1 MADESK
7 ISYALK
13 PNNELWDYL
22 SAKQTAS
29 GISKEARSDYVT
41 YYNSYSKK
49 PQPKILLI
57 FPPITI
63 PCGAMKRCVPPLGLC
78 YIAAVLRKE
87 GLNVSIFDTVV
98 EGYEIELTSED
109 NSLITYGL
117 DTESIRERIEKE
129 RPGLVGIST
138 IFSTDLHNL
147 YNVAGIVKK
156 WDPEIPVVVGG
167 LHPTIYPKEVLSESI
182 QNGIRTI
189 DFIIRGEGEWRMPKL
204 LKDLMNNKIDLA
216 SDGLCGWYNGKM
228 FINFDQMRIEDINS
242 LPFPAYELL
251 PLERY
256 FSINVPF
263 SPVPQGKRV
272 LPVLTSRGC
281 PVGCNFCA
289 STNMYHKYI
298 ARSPDNVIQELI
310 ELKKRYN
317 IDEVQFVDDNLTL
330 NRSRA
335 VELFNKMRGLDLMWC
350 TPNGTMINA
359 LNEELIDLMYKSGL
373 YQITLSIDSANVKS
387 LKNYHNKPVE
397 VNRIPSLVKKANELG
412 IFSHGTLVVGMPG
425 ESMSDIRE
433 SLDFVYSLDLTS
445 LSVFI
450 AAAIPGSVL
459 YHVALD
465 SRLITKEDARRFNTT
480 KAMIYL
486 PGIGPFVLEETVRD
500 FQKKYLKKIK
510 DTNPDLFRKKYEK
523 ALQRDPGIQNK
534 IDFRLT

>member
-1 MADESK
+1 MTNELK
-7 ISYALK
+7 VSYELR
-13 PNNELWDYL
+13 PENELWDYL
-22 SAKQTAS
+22 SAKRTALN
-29 GISKEARSDYVT
+29 ISKDVKPKYVT
-41 YYNSYSKK
+41 CRNICSRNTG
-49 PQPKILLI
+49 PKILLV

-87 GLNVSIFDTVV
+87 GFDVSIFDTVV
-98 EGYEIELTSED
+98 EGYDAESANED
-109 NSLITYGL
+109 NSLMTYGL
-117 DTESIRERIEKE
+117 DTDSIRKRIEAEK
-129 RPGLVGIST
+129 PDIVGIST

-156 WDPEIPVVVGG
+156 IDQNILVVAGG

-182 QNGIRTI
+182 KDGASTI
-189 DFIIRGEGEWRMPKL
+189 DLIIRGEGEWRMLEL
-204 LKDLMNNKIDLA
+204 LKNLMDNKIDLS
-216 SDGLCGWYNGKM
+216 SDGLCGWHEGEL
-228 FINFDQMRIEDINS
+228 FINFDQARIEDIDA
-242 LPFPAYELL
+242 LPFPAYDLV
-251 PLERY
+251 PLEKY
-256 FSINVPF
+256 FNINVPF

-281 PVGCNFCA
+281 PIGCNFCA

-298 ARSPDNVIQELI
+298 TRSPDNIMQELT
-310 ELKKRYN
+310 ELKKRYD

-330 NRSRA
+330 DKNRA
-335 VELFNKMRGLDLMWC
+335 IELFNKMCGSGLMWC

-359 LNEELIDLMYKSGL
+359 LNEDIIGLMQKSGL
-373 YQITLSIDSANVKS
+373 YQITLSIDSASVKS
-387 LKNYHNKPVE
+387 LKNCHNKPV
-397 VNRIPSLVKKANELG
+397 RIDSIPALVKKANDLG

-425 ESMSDIRE
+425 ESMSDIIE

-465 SRLITKEDARRFNTT
+465 NHFITKQDARRFNTT
-480 KAMIYL
+480 KAMMSL
-486 PGIGPFVLEETVRD
+486 PGIDPCALEKAVRD

-510 DTNPDLFRKKYEK
+510 DTNPELFRMKYEK
-523 ALQRDPGIQNK
+523 ALQRDPDIKNK
-534 IDFRLT
+534 LDFRLT